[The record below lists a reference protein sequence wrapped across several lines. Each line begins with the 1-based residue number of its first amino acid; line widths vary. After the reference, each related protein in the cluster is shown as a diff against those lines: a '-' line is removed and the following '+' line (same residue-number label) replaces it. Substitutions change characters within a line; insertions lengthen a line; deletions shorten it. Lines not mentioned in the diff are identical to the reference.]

1 MTFTGYKMG
10 GPLAE
15 AEKHL
20 YVSRVGDD
28 QLIKNLQSMNY
39 VLVIEPRQ
47 QGKTSLIHRLIYQN
61 LLQNYAIVYID
72 VSSCDHVSQEGWYR
86 TLCERIVRQL
96 QSKFNFVLGLPVPT
110 SNIQWRSFLSNLALG
125 MKEKQKRLV
134 IVLDE
139 IGSADFPGVSEFFIV
154 LRDIY
159 NSREV
164 EKEFRE
170 LTFILVGTFHPRKLI
185 KDAAIS
191 PFNIAQQIKLDDFN
205 LDQIQFLLLQSEKK
219 YPNLKQL
226 SEKISFWTNG
236 QPYLTQLLCSHIC
249 QNGNSSDG
257 VDKLVNF
264 ILKEDQ
270 NHIPSIMMRLNA
282 SNSFLEYTNRVLV
295 GEKIKYFPGVN
306 PTQEEIRLLGLI
318 KDDEHGYCCLRNR
331 IYQLALKT
339 HTQIA
344 FDVFMCHNSSDK
356 AEVKRISKRLKD
368 VGVAPWLD
376 EWELPP
382 GLPWQRLLEA
392 QIEQIKS
399 VAVFVGEN
407 GIGPWQQ
414 MEMEAFLRE
423 FVKRGCS
430 VIPVLLPSAPIT
442 PTLPVFLAGMTWV
455 DFRQKNPDPMKRL
468 IWGISGKKP

>member
-1 MTFTGYKMG
+1 MTFNGYKTG
-10 GPLAE
+10 GPLSE
-15 AEKHL
+15 FDKNL

-28 QLIKNLQSMNY
+28 QLVKNLQLMNY

-47 QGKTSLIHRLIYQN
+47 QGKTSLINRLIYQN
-61 LLQNYAIVYID
+61 PLLNYAVVYID
-72 VSSCDHVSQEGWYR
+72 VSSCDHSSQEGWYQ
-86 TLCERIVRQL
+86 TLCDRIVRQL
-96 QSKFNFVLGLPVPT
+96 QAKYDFILGLPIPT
-110 SNIQWRSFLSNLALG
+110 SSVQWRGFLSTLALG
-125 MKEKQKRLV
+125 MKERQRRLIV
-134 IVLDE
+134 VLDE

-154 LRDIY
+154 LRDVY

-170 LTFILVGTFHPRKLI
+170 LTFLLIGTFHPRKLI

-205 LDQIQFLLLQSEKK
+205 IDQIHFLLLQSGKN
-219 YPNLKQL
+219 YSNSRQL
-226 SEKISFWTNG
+226 SENIFFWTNG
-236 QPYLTQLLCSHIC
+236 QPYLTQLLCSYVF
-249 QNGNSSDG
+249 QNGDSADG
-257 VDKLVNF
+257 VDKLVSF
-264 ILKEDQ
+264 ILKEDR
-270 NHIPSIMMRLNA
+270 NHISSIMMRLNV
-282 SNSFLEYTNRVLV
+282 SKSFLEYTYRVLS

-318 KDDEHGYCCLRNR
+318 KDDESGHCCLHNR
-331 IYQLALKT
+331 IYQLALKA
-339 HTQIA
+339 HTQDT

-356 AEVKRISKRLKD
+356 AEIKKISKKLKD
-368 VGVAPWLD
+368 VGVLPWLD

-399 VAVFVGEN
+399 AAVFVGEN

-430 VIPVLLPSAPIT
+430 VIPVLLPSAPAK
-442 PTLPVFLAGMTWV
+442 PTLPVFLNGMTWV
-455 DFRQKNPDPMKRL
+455 DFRQKNPDPMKQL